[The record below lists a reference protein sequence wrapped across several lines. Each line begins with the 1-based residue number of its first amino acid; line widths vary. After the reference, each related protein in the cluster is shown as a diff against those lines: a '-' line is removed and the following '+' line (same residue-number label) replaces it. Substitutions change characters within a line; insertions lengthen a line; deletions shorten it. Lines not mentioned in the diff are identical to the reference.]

1 MDSSD
6 VMALKGRSHWKIYN
20 FISWVFGIPNYTV
33 CAIQNGTRYL
43 SVFSMNSWSN
53 WTSNDN
59 LGICLWWGF
68 QNFHMFNLMKFWLIY
83 LRLKTMDTNWKT
95 NFSRTFKN
103 QAQPWIS
110 QSILHQI
117 QRSGSVLKS
126 ACHEDSKTSQ
136 TCSIW
141 WSFGWDIWWLRQY
154 N

>member
-20 FISWVFGIPNYTV
+20 FISWVFGIPNTV
-33 CAIQNGTRYL
+33 CAIQNATRYFR
-43 SVFSMNSWSN
+43 VFSMNSWSN

-95 NFSRTFKN
+95 NFSSTFEN

-117 QRSGSVLKS
+117 QISISKDSVKS
-126 ACHEDSKTSQ
+126 WWAVNFWN
-136 TCSIW
+136 SIHC
-141 WSFGWDIWWLRQY
+141 L
-154 N
+154 